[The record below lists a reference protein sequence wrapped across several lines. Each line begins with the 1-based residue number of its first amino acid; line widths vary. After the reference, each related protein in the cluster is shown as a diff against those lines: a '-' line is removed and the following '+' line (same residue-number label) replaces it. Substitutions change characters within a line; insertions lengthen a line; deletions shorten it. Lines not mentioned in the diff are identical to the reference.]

1 VPYTIDF
8 EPVGRRGTCP
18 GGGSLLDAARDLGV
32 DLASICGGGGS
43 CGSCR
48 VQIIAGEVTPVTL
61 NEESELSAEEL
72 AQGYR
77 LACQAEPLSDCRV
90 HVPADSLTALQRTQV
105 EGLEVPAD
113 VDPSVVRCV
122 VEMDRPSLED
132 LHGDDERL
140 CEAVASA
147 GLVAALHDLEVA
159 RCASTELRRL
169 GWRAGV
175 TLRGGEVTHVAAVEA
190 PWLGLAVD
198 IGTTKIAGYIV
209 DLATGKTLA
218 ARGVMNPQI
227 AYGEDVIARL
237 VHAGKGP
244 DESTRMH
251 TLLAEGLS

>member
-1 VPYTIDF
+1 
-8 EPVGRRGTCP
+8 
-18 GGGSLLDAARDLGV
+18 
-32 DLASICGGGGS
+32 
-43 CGSCR
+43 
-48 VQIIAGEVTPVTL
+48 
-61 NEESELSAEEL
+61 
-72 AQGYR
+72 
-77 LACQAEPLSDCRV
+77 V
-90 HVPADSLTALQRTQV
+90 HVPPESLTALQRTRV

-113 VDPSVVRCV
+113 VDPSVTACV
-122 VEMDRPSLED
+122 VGLVRPSLED
-132 LHGDDERL
+132 LRGDDERL
-140 CEAVASA
+140 CEAVAAA
-147 GLVAALHDLEVA
+147 GGVDAAVSDLEVA
-159 RCASTELRRL
+159 HIASTELRRL
-169 GWRAGV
+169 DWRARV
-175 TLRGGEVTHVAAVEA
+175 TLRGGEVAHVGAIDA